1 MIYQT
6 FSFPMTLV
14 DKLNRTYS
22 PLGLLD
28 HQRLT
33 DGRSSMRRH
42 VSRFRGFP
50 VLGNPVQKCFA
61 AHRPPRCRHR
71 QRGNASRAMLSIYTQ
86 RQPSKHGK
94 KCTVT
99 VIYVTVILF
108 QLWPA
113 DFFAYWIFRLTRMIP
128 QSFSPRGHRRHPI
141 GPMRWSCNA
150 RALRQ
155 RRASFICSADA
166 PVRWRVEIENLP

>member
-1 MIYQT
+1 MLNRCQSHLRPSGLIYQT
-6 FSFPMTLV
+6 FSFPMMLV

-28 HQRLT
+28 HQRPT

-61 AHRPPRCRHR
+61 AHRRPRCRHR
-71 QRGNASRAMLSIYTQ
+71 LRGNASRAMLSIYTQ
-86 RQPSKHGK
+86 QQPSKHGIE
-94 KCTVT
+94 CTVT

-108 QLWPA
+108 QLWLA
-113 DFFAYWIFRLTRMIP
+113 DFSAYWTL
-128 QSFSPRGHRRHPI
+128 PI
-141 GPMRWSCNA
+141 DS
-150 RALRQ
+150 
-155 RRASFICSADA
+155 DA
-166 PVRWRVEIENLP
+166 PTVLLPSRA

>member
-6 FSFPMTLV
+6 FSFPMTLM

-28 HQRLT
+28 HQPLT

-71 QRGNASRAMLSIYTQ
+71 QRGNASRAMLSIYTK

-108 QLWPA
+108 QLRPA
-113 DFFAYWIFRLTRMIP
+113 DF
-128 QSFSPRGHRRHPI
+128 
-141 GPMRWSCNA
+141 
-150 RALRQ
+150 LRTG
-155 RRASFICSADA
+155 STD
-166 PVRWRVEIENLP
+166 